1 MNIRLSYDHHMYQR
15 DLFQKKNEFRI
26 LCNNEQFEWFQELF
40 NMMDQAVTFYLHK
53 SGFTQAFVN
62 IPAIFLKR
70 VIGEYQKTVH
80 FVKSQFQVELEY
92 DKSYV
97 NDECFPMKIETKLVL
112 KGMKENIVKAV
123 EYIQIQLDE
132 LEVRRIYMKSSEIK
146 VIIAN
151 LIPIKQQIHPSE
163 IRCCRD
169 NALRDINHPFYTIYY
184 KNKEVAFVGTH
195 SEVRKSIAIVESEIA
210 REKRIKENIFSIN
223 YLIPD
228 CDKVKLIKIKDRIE
242 RDYKQTKLIIYDPNL
257 QRKNISITLSSDYV
271 NFDKAYHYLQTEL
284 DALKQFPKTF
294 ESFQKNAVY

>member
-1 MNIRLSYDHHMYQR
+1 MDH
-15 DLFQKKNEFRI
+15 
-26 LCNNEQFEWFQELF
+26 
-40 NMMDQAVTFYLHK
+40 AVTIYLHK

-80 FVKSQFQVELEY
+80 YVKSQFQVELEY
-92 DKSYV
+92 DRSFV
-97 NDECFPMKIETKLVL
+97 TDECYPMKTETKLVF

-123 EYIQIQLDE
+123 DYIQSQLDE
-132 LEVRRIYMKSSEIK
+132 LEARRIYMKSSEIK

-184 KNKEVAFVGTH
+184 KNKEVAFVGTA

-223 YLIPD
+223 YLIPE
-228 CDKVKLIKIKDRIE
+228 CDKYKLTKIKERIE

-257 QRKNISITLSSDYV
+257 
-271 NFDKAYHYLQTEL
+271 
-284 DALKQFPKTF
+284 
-294 ESFQKNAVY
+294 